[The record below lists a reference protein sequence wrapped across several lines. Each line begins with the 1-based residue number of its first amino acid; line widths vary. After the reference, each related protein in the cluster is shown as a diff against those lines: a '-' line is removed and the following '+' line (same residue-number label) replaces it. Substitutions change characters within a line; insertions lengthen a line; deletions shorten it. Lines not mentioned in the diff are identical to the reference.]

1 MVRTAGTAMTS
12 VLVVDDDASVGRALK
27 RLMNAMDVDCAVC
40 SSGDEMLALV
50 ATSRPTFVL
59 LDVHMPRT
67 SGVEALREMRARG
80 FDVPTVMMTGI
91 ERDDT
96 RESCLSAGAVD
107 LLAKPVGAAVISELL
122 GRFTQG

>member
-1 MVRTAGTAMTS
+1 MADTAMPTAS
-12 VLVVDDDASVGRALK
+12 VLVVDDDPSVRRALK
-27 RLMNAMDVDCAVC
+27 RLVNSMDVDCAVC
-40 SSGDEMLALV
+40 TSGDEMLEII
-50 ATSRPTFVL
+50 ATVQPTFVL

-96 RESCLSAGAVD
+96 RETCLSAGAVD
-107 LLAKPVGAAVISELL
+107 LLAKPVDAAVISGLL
-122 GRFTQG
+122 GRFAGK

>member
-1 MVRTAGTAMTS
+1 MVAAS

-27 RLMNAMDVDCAVC
+27 RLVNAMDADCAVC
-40 SSGDEMLALV
+40 SSGDEMLELV
-50 ATSRPTFVL
+50 AQARPTFVL
-59 LDVHMPRT
+59 LDVHMPDR
-67 SGVEALREMRARG
+67 SGVESLREMRARG

-96 RESCLSAGAVD
+96 RAVCLSAGAVD
-107 LLAKPVGAAVISELL
+107 LLAKPVGAAEIGMLL